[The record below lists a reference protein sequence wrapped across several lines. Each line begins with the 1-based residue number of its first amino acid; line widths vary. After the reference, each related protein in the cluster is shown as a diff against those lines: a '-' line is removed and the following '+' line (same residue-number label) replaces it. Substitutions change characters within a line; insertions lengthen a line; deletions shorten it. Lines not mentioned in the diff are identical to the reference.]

1 MQRGPMP
8 IDRLE
13 IGLWRG
19 DLDIVF
25 DRCVEGTATS
35 DPEINAAGLDQG
47 FDCRLNQPW
56 RRWRRGRCDFVRQAI
71 TLVCVKDREAF
82 QEWNRLRLFAVFDRT
97 TFLVL
102 WHKAVGVND
111 GGAALTLA
119 DMAAK
124 RQRLAKRKPALSGKT
139 VFDHGS
145 PKDQDV
151 DAAVLPVGRSVLWH
165 CQRRLC
171 RGRPPGLDPGHAASL
186 EFSDDLAGDFVIEAR
201 PALAGA
207 RLRIV
212 FGHRGSPRRAPR
224 AFLATIYP
232 SRKRRP
238 SSHSTEVDPRKGTLD
253 ASLKPSRAIFGR
265 KPAGKEAAAGASA

>member
-8 IDRLE
+8 INRFE
-13 IGLWRG
+13 ISLWRG

-25 DRCVEGTATS
+25 DRCVEGAATS

-47 FDCRLNQPW
+47 FDCRLNQAW

-82 QEWNRLRLFAVFDRT
+82 QEWNRLRLFPVFGRT

-102 WHKAVGVND
+102 WHKPVGVD
-111 GGAALTLA
+111 DCRTAFTLA

-124 RQRLAKRKPALSGKT
+124 RQSLAKGEPALSCEAA
-139 VFDHGS
+139 FDHGS
-145 PKDQDV
+145 PKNQDV
-151 DAAVLPVGRSVLWH
+151 DAAVLPVGRGVLWH

-186 EFSDDLAGDFVIEAR
+186 KFSDDLVGDFVIEAR
-201 PALAGA
+201 PAPAPG
-207 RLRIV
+207 R
-212 FGHRGSPRRAPR
+212 PRVA
-224 AFLATIYP
+224 
-232 SRKRRP
+232 
-238 SSHSTEVDPRKGTLD
+238 V
-253 ASLKPSRAIFGR
+253 
-265 KPAGKEAAAGASA
+265 